1 MNLLISQSDSR
12 VLIGIVSLLALSF
25 GVLLYGNAQQVRR
38 SNTPAGESHKDYRF
52 AAGRSALRIPFE
64 EDDGHIFLQARINDS
79 PPIWFGLDT
88 GAIRSVID
96 TGRAQALGLRFEGRQ
111 QVGGAGGTEEALIV
125 KGISVKLP
133 GVELSNQ
140 TIWALPLEALS
151 VANGRKM
158 AGIIGYELFSHFVVD
173 VDYAAKY
180 ISLYE
185 PESYRYRGSGESIP
199 LTLRDGEIYVP
210 AKVTVAGHD
219 VLEGQFVI
227 DTGSNNTLML
237 AKSFVED
244 HKLLDFIGQTLP
256 ARGGGIGGE
265 IQIAVGRATNLR
277 LGNFV
282 VNNPVTAFIKVGEI
296 AEPGMAGNIG
306 GRLLRRFRVIFDY
319 SRRRMILEPN
329 VHFPEAKE
337 FDMSGAALMSE
348 GPAFTVIKVVR
359 TRPNSPAAEA
369 GLLPQDIIT
378 AVDGRPASTLT
389 LSGLRK
395 MFRVDGRAYLLSVI
409 RNEKVFQIRLR
420 LRKLI

>member
-1 MNLLISQSDSR
+1 M
-12 VLIGIVSLLALSF
+12 
-25 GVLLYGNAQQVRR
+25 
-38 SNTPAGESHKDYRF
+38 E
-52 AAGRSALRIPFE
+52 
-64 EDDGHIFLQARINDS
+64 
-79 PPIWFGLDT
+79 
-88 GAIRSVID
+88 
-96 TGRAQALGLRFEGRQ
+96 
-111 QVGGAGGTEEALIV
+111 
-125 KGISVKLP
+125 
-133 GVELSNQ
+133 
-140 TIWALPLEALS
+140 
-151 VANGRKM
+151 M

-180 ISLYE
+180 INLDE
-185 PESYRYRGSGESIP
+185 PQGYRYRGSGESIP

-219 VLEGQFVI
+219 ILEGQSVI

-244 HKLLDFIGQTLP
+244 HKLLDSIGQTLP
-256 ARGGGIGGE
+256 ARGGGVGGE
-265 IQIAVGRATNLR
+265 IQITMGRATSLR
-277 LGNFV
+277 LRNFV

-329 VHFPEAKE
+329 VRFPEAEE
-337 FDMSGAALMSE
+337 FYMSGAALMSE
-348 GPAFTVIKVVR
+348 GPAFTIIKVVR

-395 MFRVDGRAYLLSVI
+395 MFREDGRAYLLSVM
-409 RNEKVFQIRLR
+409 RNEQVFQIRLR